1 MKLNEKITD
10 KKISYMRFL
19 FITFS
24 FSLLIMYLE
33 PIAIIVNFFYYSLIN
48 PMRCGESVPFNC
60 GTFDPS
66 GTIQEIFSY
75 NFIRFIFIGI
85 SSVVFVE
92 LGLIIFKI
100 RWFEKELDVT
110 KSNGSFPN
118 FIRGYIFSICAY
130 MIKMD
135 SYMGT
140 NFHLK
145 MIFRDSYPSGNFSF
159 DMSITLAIFD
169 LFLILETFYNYTA
182 WKKLKNNLLL
192 SPNPRLILNKEKSAG
207 AIQKIQMAVIFFFL
221 AYFFPLIGYSIDV
234 FNSNGLG
241 ISVATTI
248 VNGIGLV
255 IMVIAEVFIILG
267 YFLLGINIKK
277 KTRIPNMI

>member
-1 MKLNEKITD
+1 
-10 KKISYMRFL
+10 
-19 FITFS
+19 
-24 FSLLIMYLE
+24 MYLE
-33 PIAIIVNFFYYSLIN
+33 PIAIILNFFFYSLIN
-48 PMRCGESVPFNC
+48 PMRCDGIVPMRC
-60 GTFDPS
+60 GSYDP
-66 GTIQEIFSY
+66 IFSL
-75 NFIRFIFIGI
+75 NLIRFIFIGI